1 MFDIYPLCDGRTSAI
16 GQVALSN
23 TDFGVP
29 TYDRNP
35 LPLNQPQRR
44 FAISPTRYLDSS
56 STTMTGGMSDSEADS
71 GSDGKLDQV
80 DRQIGMNS
88 DDEAI

>member
-1 MFDIYPLCDGRTSAI
+1 
-16 GQVALSN
+16 
-23 TDFGVP
+23 
-29 TYDRNP
+29 
-35 LPLNQPQRR
+35 
-44 FAISPTRYLDSS
+44 
-56 STTMTGGMSDSEADS
+56 MTGGMSDSEADS